1 MLCFVFNDVLRFT
14 PSLIIQLQVKF
25 FNVKSD
31 TALIFFCFVDSNYPI
46 FVAEAILVPHNKLLD
61 ALIVGAV
68 IVELVLPV
76 IFRELIVP
84 VHNLIF
90 VPIVFVCNLNLNRY

>member
-1 MLCFVFNDVLRFT
+1 MINDVLRFT
-14 PSLIIQLQVKF
+14 PSLIIQLQVNF

-31 TALIFFCFVDSNYPI
+31 TAVIFFCFVDSNYPI
-46 FVAEAILVPHNKLLD
+46 FVAEAILVTHNKLLG